1 MTDRPARAV
10 LSSRAVRL
18 ASFVGLTILVCPSL
32 FAEPYIAVRTGFKCS
47 QCHVNKTGGGK
58 RNDFGIVYAQS
69 QLPMMFWSPF
79 REGGFVDGE
88 PFDRVSIGTNFR
100 ADRVSSFD
108 YSTPSGLTA
117 TGTSDTAISQANVY
131 LQVDLVPDV
140 VTFYMDRALAPNG
153 VNRELFG
160 MVQGLPLSSYVKVG
174 RMVLPYGLR
183 LLDDDAFIRNNT
195 RYTFERHAVGVEAG
209 IEPGAFSF
217 VTNVTEDQLSMT
229 GALVVRR
236 FRVGASY
243 GEDLNG
249 FGSSVWGGFAGVNV
263 GRFTFLGEGD
273 VIREGGF
280 ERLAGLAEV
289 NFLLTRGLNVKATY
303 EFFDRDRSL
312 ASDLNQERITLG
324 LEPFLTQFLQVGVFY
339 RINRSDPVSPTSNQD
354 ELRVQLHAFF

>member
-1 MTDRPARAV
+1 MAPRTTDRVAWIASVSRLLVATTVLLACPAV
-10 LSSRAVRL
+10 
-18 ASFVGLTILVCPSL
+18 

-58 RNDFGIVYAQS
+58 RTDFGIVYAQS
-69 QLPMMFWSPF
+69 RLPMAFWSPF

-88 PFDRVSIGTNFR
+88 PFGRVSIGTDFR
-100 ADRVSSFD
+100 ADSLSSFD
-108 YSTPSGLTA
+108 YTTPSGVSA
-117 TGTSDTAISQANVY
+117 TGASDTAVSGANVY

-160 MVQGLPLSSYVKVG
+160 MVQGLPLNSYVKVG

-183 LLDDDAFIRNNT
+183 LLDDDAFIRNGT

-209 IEPGAFSF
+209 IEPGALSF
-217 VTNVTEDQLSMT
+217 VTNVTEAQLSLT
-229 GALVVRR
+229 GAVVVRR

-243 GEDLNG
+243 GEDLDG
-249 FGSSVWGGFAGVNV
+249 FGSSVYGGFAGVNV
-263 GRFTFLGEGD
+263 GRFTFLGEAD

-289 NFLLTRGLNVKATY
+289 NFFVTRGLNVKATY
-303 EFFDRDRSL
+303 ELFDRDRALST
-312 ASDLNQERITLG
+312 DRNQERVTLG
-324 LEPFLTQFLQVGVFY
+324 VEPFLTQFLQVGVFY
-339 RINRSDPVSPTSNQD
+339 RINRYDPSSPTANQD
-354 ELRVQLHAFF
+354 ELKVQLHAFF